1 MGQCTTPGG
10 FRRNVSL
17 VSFHRG
23 YLCATFPAE
32 GIVLDR
38 AFSAVKT
45 HCHRLSCL
53 GTCQAKDPNRIALMR
68 TFLEPSNSCW
78 RTSGA
83 PRRLVVSPRAT
94 R

>member
-1 MGQCTTPGG
+1 MGQRTTPGG

-32 GIVLDR
+32 GIGLDR

-53 GTCQAKDPNRIALMR
+53 GTCQILMR
-68 TFLEPSNSCW
+68 TFLELPKQS
-78 RTSGA
+78 A
-83 PRRLVVSPRAT
+83 AAIMA
-94 R
+94 